1 MKTLVKLT
9 LECLSVPY
17 DDNVMEL
24 KSDDFKGA
32 GKTNYINASPI
43 AFENCAQVMK
53 NCCLELRY
61 ESSTLILYKELSSP
75 IFQSCLSVSQASVT
89 PVQIST
95 LCNI

>member
-24 KSDDFKGA
+24 KSDEFKGA

-53 NCCLELRY
+53 NCCLKY
-61 ESSTLILYKELSSP
+61 FQTLIHHQVSDLWISLQNFLSHFFEKFFS
-75 IFQSCLSVSQASVT
+75 
-89 PVQIST
+89 
-95 LCNI
+95 

>member
-24 KSDDFKGA
+24 KSDEFKGI

-53 NCCLELRY
+53 NCCLEYFADFNSSSSVRFVDFSAKLLKSFFLRN
-61 ESSTLILYKELSSP
+61 SFHDRL
-75 IFQSCLSVSQASVT
+75 QQR
-89 PVQIST
+89 IS
-95 LCNI
+95 

>member
-24 KSDDFKGA
+24 KSDEFKGA

-53 NCCLELRY
+53 NYCLEYFADFNSSSSVRFVDFSAKLLKSFFLR
-61 ESSTLILYKELSSP
+61 
-75 IFQSCLSVSQASVT
+75 
-89 PVQIST
+89 ISFHDR
-95 LCNI
+95 LQRIS

>member
-9 LECLSVPY
+9 IECLSVPY

-24 KSDDFKGA
+24 KSDEFKGA

-53 NCCLELRY
+53 NLQ
-61 ESSTLILYKELSSP
+61 TLIYH
-75 IFQSCLSVSQASVT
+75 QVSDLG
-89 PVQIST
+89 IS
-95 LCNI
+95 LQNF